1 VTPGVVVVIVVI
13 AVLRLHRIGRHAA
26 AGWTDKP
33 VMGASCTGSYEVTP
47 PGHSRAA
54 AAPARPT
61 NRTEDNKIASG

>member
-33 VMGASCTGSYEVTP
+33 VMGASCTGS
-47 PGHSRAA
+47 
-54 AAPARPT
+54 
-61 NRTEDNKIASG
+61 